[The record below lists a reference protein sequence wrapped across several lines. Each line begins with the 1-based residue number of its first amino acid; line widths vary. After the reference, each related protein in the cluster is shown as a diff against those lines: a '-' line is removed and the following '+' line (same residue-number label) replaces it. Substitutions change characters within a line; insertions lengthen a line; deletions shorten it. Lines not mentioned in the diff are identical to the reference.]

1 MKVIHNYNIFTK
13 QELVSF
19 LQKYEKSFLY
29 YIDSPYNIILDQKM
43 DAIMKKIDKNLE
55 HSKALS
61 EEFKKTND
69 GFKYLIESK
78 KKNEEWDR
86 LHKEYDRLEKM
97 RFPSMEVENEV

>member
-1 MKVIHNYNIFTK
+1 MKTKHDYNIFTK

-19 LQKYEKSFLY
+19 LQNYEKNFM
-29 YIDSPYNIILDQKM
+29 YIDTPYDIIIEQKM
-43 DAIMKKIDKNLE
+43 DAVMKKIDKNLE
-55 HSKALS
+55 HSELLI

-86 LHKEYDRLEKM
+86 LHKEYDRLEKL
-97 RFPSMEVENEV
+97 RFPSMEVEK